1 MRRIKANFGREKA
14 VKGLDARG
22 CESLGKDVFLSQ
34 QRKNRNS
41 PLLQGPMKITIEVRD
56 DKAAFFLELLR
67 DFAYVRLDEAS
78 AEKAR
83 ILDSLAQGLKE
94 AKMAERGELK
104 LQSAREW
111 LNEL

>member
-1 MRRIKANFGREKA
+1 
-14 VKGLDARG
+14 
-22 CESLGKDVFLSQ
+22 
-34 QRKNRNS
+34 
-41 PLLQGPMKITIEVRD
+41 MKITIEVRD

-83 ILDSLAQGLKE
+83 ILSDLREAVSEVKRAQK
-94 AKMAERGELK
+94 GEIQ
-104 LQSAREW
+104 LQSAREF